1 MKSGSAAALLLLGV
15 VIVVGMIAFA
25 RNPGA
30 ELPNQAVP
38 IGPQE
43 GSAEGDGA
51 VDPGFPESGPTE
63 LQPDTGTTERATATP
78 SEEDLG
84 SGTLRVLAVDAITG
98 EPVRRYWMKRDSVA
112 DLTSQ
117 DRPLLSEPK
126 TGTLT
131 LSAEQW
137 DGESSEAVCSFLVS
151 SPHHTPLSVMLDR
164 PRRDGQKQRIE
175 LQRAASIV
183 GTVRDG
189 SSAPLV
195 SARVSLEYHGAAL
208 EFTGELGDA
217 KPFPDSYHGPTLR
230 LTDAAGEYAFGQLPP
245 GIYRTLVE
253 QASARHGS
261 DPITVRPGEWSLGDH
276 WLDEHVR
283 LTVTVCKEDGTVAP
297 KTRLLLVE
305 ATPPLAPVLG
315 EKIVLTANQ
324 YSDTD
329 GRSTFG
335 PLAVGDY
342 ALYFQSDDGFAA
354 PIACKVSETSRSL
367 LELTVNLKSSEAR

>member
-1 MKSGSAAALLLLGV
+1 MKSGSATALLLLGV
-15 VIVVGMIAFA
+15 VIVAGMIAFA

-43 GSAEGDGA
+43 GSVAEGGA
-51 VDPGFPESGPTE
+51 VDPSIPDSGPAE
-63 LQPDTGTTERATATP
+63 LQPDTGMTERATAIP

-98 EPVRRYWMKRDSVA
+98 EPVRRYWMKRNSIE

-126 TGTLT
+126 TGALT

-137 DGESSEAVCSFLVS
+137 DGEPSATMRSFLVS
-151 SPHHTPLSVMLDR
+151 APQHAPLSVTLER

-183 GTVRDG
+183 GIVRDG
-189 SSAPLV
+189 SSAPLA
-195 SARVSLEYHGAAL
+195 SARVSLEYHGTVL
-208 EFTGELGDA
+208 EFTGEFGDP
-217 KPFPDSYHGPTLR
+217 KPFPDSYDGPTLR
-230 LTDAAGEYAFGQLPP
+230 LTDAAGKYAFGQLP
-245 GIYRTLVE
+245 GGVYRTLVE

-261 DPITVRPGEWSLGDH
+261 DPISVRPGGWSLGDH
-276 WLDEHVR
+276 WLDEHAR
-283 LTVTVCKEDGTVAP
+283 LTVTVFKADGTAAP

-324 YSDTD
+324 YSDAD
-329 GRSTFG
+329 GRATFG

-342 ALYFQSDDGFAA
+342 GLYSQSDDGFAA
-354 PIACKVSETSRSL
+354 PIACKVTETSRSV
-367 LELTVNLKSSEAR
+367 LELTVRLKPSEAR